1 MNIFTK
7 ILFIILAV
15 VILVLGF
22 VFGTFILILIFALL
36 ILMTILFVIV
46 WIFNNIV
53 SLFQTN
59 FAKLTFKSIFSIAI
73 TYGLIEL
80 LWLFTSK
87 YFLGMDKAIAV
98 STLWV
103 ISALIFGTLWY
114 LLHLKQSAK
123 KHQYLWDEYKS
134 PNTLGL
140 MDVLLMVIFPSL
152 MILVFNAIHVLI

>member
-7 ILFIILAV
+7 ILFVILAV
-15 VILVLGF
+15 IILVLGF
-22 VFGTFILILIFALL
+22 FVGTIILIVIFTLL
-36 ILMTILFVIV
+36 ILMTILFVVI

-59 FAKLTFKSIFSIAI
+59 FAKLAFKSIFSVAI

-87 YFLGMDKAIAV
+87 SFLAMDKAIAI

-134 PNTLGL
+134 PNTLSL
-140 MDVLLMVIFPSL
+140 MDVLLMVVFPSI
-152 MILVFNAIHVLI
+152 MILIFNSIHTLI